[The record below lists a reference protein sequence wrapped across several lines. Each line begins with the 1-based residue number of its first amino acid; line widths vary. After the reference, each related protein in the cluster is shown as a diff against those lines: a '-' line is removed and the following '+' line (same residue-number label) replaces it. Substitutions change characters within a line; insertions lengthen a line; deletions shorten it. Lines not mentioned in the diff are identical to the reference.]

1 MPPKLRN
8 ANAYTPR
15 DTTLG
20 IAKIT
25 DIMGFKSSSGFQGSA
40 FIILQVIRACNL
52 AVLLAVIF
60 VSGIMMFFAKMP
72 NGFQFFNDV
81 SLAFVIAVAGLLFWT
96 ELPIKMGKAMINRNW
111 PAIGEDR
118 GFTWLGIAMILMGCH
133 HLGALSND
141 TYNNEDV
148 PFQVWQAI
156 MASGIIAIAFGVT
169 NVIAS
174 LVFSNRASGVHA
186 REVRNNGAT
195 TRDVNF
201 TEEYDSYRSNSIRKE
216 KAKSRFSIFNRGNS
230 KPKISHPIT
239 HDVEYG
245 ACDDQLPIDDRSSP
259 IIPDVKR
266 PPTALHPAYNAGSR
280 SSRYS
285 EASHLD
291 RFGENRI

>member
-1 MPPKLRN
+1 M
-8 ANAYTPR
+8 
-15 DTTLG
+15 LG
-20 IAKIT
+20 T
-25 DIMGFKSSSGFQGSA
+25 SRSGFQGSA
-40 FIILQVIRACNL
+40 FVILQVIRACNI

-60 VSGIMMFFAKMP
+60 VSGVMMYYAKMP
-72 NGFQFFNDV
+72 NGFQFFNDI

-96 ELPIKMGKAMINRNW
+96 ELPVNFGKRIIGQNW
-111 PAIGEDR
+111 PVLGEDR
-118 GFTWLGIAMILMGCH
+118 GFTWFGIAMILMGSH
-133 HLGALSND
+133 LLGALSNS
-141 TYNNEDV
+141 TYNNKDV

-156 MASGIIAIAFGVT
+156 MGAGIIAIAFGAT

-186 REVRNNGAT
+186 REIRNNGAT

-216 KAKSRFSIFNRGNS
+216 KTKSKWFFGKGES
-230 KPKISHPIT
+230 KPKISHPIA

-245 ACDDQLPIDDRSSP
+245 HNDDLPIVDDRSSP

-280 SSRYS
+280 ASRYS

-291 RFGENRI
+291 RFTENRI

>member
-1 MPPKLRN
+1 MLPQWRN

-20 IAKIT
+20 ISRFFTMFGVK
-25 DIMGFKSSSGFQGSA
+25 KSSGFQGSA
-40 FIILQVIRACNL
+40 FIILQIIRCCNL
-52 AVLLAVIF
+52 AVLLAIIF
-60 VSGIMMFFAKMP
+60 VSGIMMYFAKMP
-72 NGFQFFNDV
+72 NGFQFFNDI
-81 SLAFVIAVAGLLFWT
+81 SLAFVIGVAGILFWT
-96 ELPIKMGKAMINRNW
+96 ELPINLGKRIIGQNW
-111 PAIGEDR
+111 PVLGQDR

-133 HLGALSND
+133 LLGALSRD

-156 MASGIIAIAFGVT
+156 MGAGIIAIAFGAT
-169 NVIAS
+169 NIIAS
-174 LVFSNRASGVHA
+174 LVFSNRASGVSA

-201 TEEYDSYRSNSIRKE
+201 TEEYESYRSNSIRKE
-216 KAKSRFSIFNRGNS
+216 KTRSKWFFGKGES

-239 HDVEYG
+239 RDVEYG
-245 ACDDQLPIDDRSSP
+245 ANDQLPIDDRSSP

-291 RFGENRI
+291 RFGDNRI